1 MWRERRG
8 GWRPSS
14 PSMLQYRD
22 NGECVCV
29 WGCVSVWVCDLF
41 NMHRHK
47 SSPFHV
53 VLVGGDELVSSAVQ
67 AMAVAHTRGLSP
79 GVLTFSIVPTGKKE
93 TSDCVKEE
101 VVSVLN

>member
-1 MWRERRG
+1 MVCVG
-8 GWRPSS
+8 
-14 PSMLQYRD
+14 
-22 NGECVCV
+22 VCV

-47 SSPFHV
+47 SSLFHV
-53 VLVGGDELVSSAVQ
+53 VLVGGDELVSAAVQ

-79 GVLTFSIVPTGKKE
+79 AVLTFSIVPTGKKE
-93 TSDCVKEE
+93 TSECVEEE

>member
-1 MWRERRG
+1 M
-8 GWRPSS
+8 
-14 PSMLQYRD
+14 
-22 NGECVCV
+22 CVCV
-29 WGCVSVWVCDLF
+29 GGCVSVWVCDRF

-93 TSDCVKEE
+93 TSECVKEE